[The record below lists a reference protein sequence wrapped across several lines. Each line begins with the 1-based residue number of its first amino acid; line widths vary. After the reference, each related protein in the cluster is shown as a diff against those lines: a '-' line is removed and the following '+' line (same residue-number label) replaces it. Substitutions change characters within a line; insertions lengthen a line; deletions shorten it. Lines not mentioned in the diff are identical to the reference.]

1 MLSRISEKFNLLMF
15 IYKDI
20 TDRGNL
26 SGFCL
31 HGDVFKGAGPF
42 IALSL
47 ASELLSKPVTSR
59 CRVGS
64 CSR

>member
-1 MLSRISEKFNLLMF
+1 MF

-26 SGFCL
+26 SGFWL